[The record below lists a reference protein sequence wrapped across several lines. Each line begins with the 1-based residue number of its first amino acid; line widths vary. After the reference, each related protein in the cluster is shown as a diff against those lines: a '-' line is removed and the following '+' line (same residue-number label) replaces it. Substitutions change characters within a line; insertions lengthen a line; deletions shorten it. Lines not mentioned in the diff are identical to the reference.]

1 MILSASLKAA
11 NDDLHAANESLLV
24 SRTGEGVDD
33 KSQGDVGYKK
43 DVVFE
48 LEEKRNLIAS
58 ELEQHRKKKK
68 KEEKE
73 EEENDNVIVDKNSAA
88 HSVGCFLGEGGGRG
102 SHISRILNLES

>member
-68 KEEKE
+68 EKEEKE
-73 EEENDNVIVDKNSAA
+73 EKEKDNVIVDKNSAA
-88 HSVGCFLGEGGGRG
+88 DSSL
-102 SHISRILNLES
+102 LLEVKLIRP